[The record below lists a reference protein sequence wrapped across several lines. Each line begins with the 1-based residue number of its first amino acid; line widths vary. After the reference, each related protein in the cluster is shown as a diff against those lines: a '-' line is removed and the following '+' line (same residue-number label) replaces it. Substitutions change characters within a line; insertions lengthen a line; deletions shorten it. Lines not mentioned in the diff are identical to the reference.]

1 MTVAVRNLQSGETYE
16 VGPDGAVFGREGGP
30 ANIKVPDQSVSKKHA
45 RIFSDGTAW
54 FLEDMDSVNGTLI
67 EGSRIAGPQSLKAGI
82 VFQMSK
88 FRFEV
93 VSVDGR
99 GVQVPP
105 ASLELETRT
114 SLRGNSQGLPQ
125 GGANLASD
133 LRKDSIPK
141 RKPTRESAS
150 PPSRQAESTHLR
162 NNLPLASDG
171 DFPSQYSG
179 DMGGE
184 LPNDQAQSPVPAIDS
199 DYEGTSPAGALAVGI
214 GYLLKTA
221 PLLVLNPLGTVRK
234 QIQNPP
240 LAGMQKV
247 ALAFLSL
254 PVLGFTAVA
263 QTLVGGLA
271 AAIATGTLP
280 IVSLITT
287 AVIAVVVAVVF
298 AVASGFVSHPVLGWL
313 VNKLGGTSD
322 ARSRTTHIAMVM
334 VTTLVLLAPSM
345 LIALLTSIVA
355 RLSSVSSVFALI
367 NIVPALLM
375 IVAIPLPAL
384 VQWFWFRS
392 YNVVKWFQTLWL
404 VFAVVLGVLGVFA
417 AISTALDAVKVMGAG
432 PGNVVVVP
440 LMPIDPTMV
449 IPPESPTN
457 QGDVKVPVS
466 GSPEDPPQAPLKN
479 LSDTLG
485 KVPPLTIT
493 DNAGI
498 LPTRVVGD
506 YGDYLRKRAAIEAAL
521 EKNPLLIRNENV
533 KRLYAKLSQDTYV
546 AEQEALGPKKK
557 RTPASRLLVE
567 KERTALVFEMTTG
580 TVNELYNEKALAL
593 P

>member
-105 ASLELETRT
+105 ASLDLETRT

-171 DFPSQYSG
+171 DFPSQSSG

-247 ALAFLSL
+247 ALAFLIL

-404 VFAVVLGVLGVFA
+404 VFAVVLGVLGVGA
-417 AISTALDAVKVMGAG
+417 AISTALAAVKAMGAG

-466 GSPEDPPQAPLKN
+466 GSPEDPPLDPLKN